1 MAPRWATVAELVG
14 EKLDRLA
21 GGCGQGCIL
30 GQGQQAVEIVDTLGD
45 DDPEL
50 AQMGADRV
58 RKLRLLAH
66 KEIPCAMGQQHRLLI
81 LGFDRHKAHVGPGGL
96 APAIDPADRRIAAR
110 AASDPHKSLPHQWHR
125 SAGKQS
131 PGLFSDPPHCHA

>member
-45 DDPEL
+45 D
-50 AQMGADRV
+50 AVFRQMGADGV

-81 LGFDRHKAHVGPGGL
+81 LGLDRHKAHVGPGRL
-96 APAIDPADRRIAAR
+96 APAIDCVFRGDRATDSESIR
-110 AASDPHKSLPHQWHR
+110 
-125 SAGKQS
+125 
-131 PGLFSDPPHCHA
+131 PPIPILSGH